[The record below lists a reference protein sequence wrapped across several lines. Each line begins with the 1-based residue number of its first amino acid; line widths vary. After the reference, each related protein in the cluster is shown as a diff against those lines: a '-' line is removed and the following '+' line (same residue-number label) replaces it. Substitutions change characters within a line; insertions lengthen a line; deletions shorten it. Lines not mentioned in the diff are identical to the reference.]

1 MNSFVGIF
9 NETWDNYYQFLKEEN
24 RRKTMTPKEYG
35 MMLQKKHR
43 KKKRK
48 QVRNERIYRKADW

>member
-48 QVRNERIYRKADW
+48 

>member
-1 MNSFVGIF
+1 MNNLGDFF
-9 NETWDNYYQFLKEEN
+9 NDAWDNYYQFLKEEN

-48 QVRNERIYRKADW
+48 